1 MIVTVIMQI
10 ALFKYFCVD
19 ENTINHFNI
28 NITYNGG
35 EKFYNNNSS
44 YISGVNK
51 KNSKI
56 EQDFIAYQQFNKIY
70 IYAKKE
76 NKTNKKVY
84 YKILL
89 KDEDNNLMQ
98 QYKVNHKNVKKN
110 FIELDVDISKIM
122 VNKKYKIEIVAD
134 DNEIKEDTI
143 KFGYVYSKAIDYY
156 IGNLSVDDEIQPNK
170 DLYIKVSNK
179 QKETYLNI
187 ATYITISVIFLMLE
201 YSIYLIIKKTDYNE

>member
-89 KDEDNNLMQ
+89 KDEDNKLMQ

>member
-1 MIVTVIMQI
+1 MIVTIIMQI
-10 ALFKYFCVD
+10 ALFKHYCID
-19 ENTINHFNI
+19 EKTVNHYSI

-44 YISGVNK
+44 YISGINK
-51 KNSKI
+51 KNTQI
-56 EQDFIAYQQFNKIY
+56 EQEFTAYQQFNKIY

-76 NKTNKKVY
+76 NKTNKKVNY
-84 YKILL
+84 IISL
-89 KDEDNNLMQ
+89 KDEDNSLIKE
-98 QYKVNHKNVKKN
+98 YKVNHKNVKKN
-110 FIELDVDISKIM
+110 FIELDVDISKIV
-122 VNKKYKIEIVAD
+122 VNKKYKIEIISD
-134 DNEIKEDTI
+134 DNEVKEDTI

-187 ATYITISVIFLMLE
+187 ATYITISVILLMIE
-201 YSIYLIIKKTDYNE
+201 YSIYLIIKKTDCNE

>member
-187 ATYITISVIFLMLE
+187 ATYITISVILLMLE